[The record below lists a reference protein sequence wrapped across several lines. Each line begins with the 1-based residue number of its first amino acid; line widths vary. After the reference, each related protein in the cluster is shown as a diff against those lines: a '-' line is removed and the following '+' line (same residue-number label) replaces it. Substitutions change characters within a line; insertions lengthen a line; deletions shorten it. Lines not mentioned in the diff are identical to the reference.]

1 MDKVIKNK
9 RGLKLVTSCSSGYKT
24 SSETDYKW
32 ENKNFIKKPDTS
44 FQKQT
49 MSYYLFEILLFI
61 IYYELLFNVVYIIHL
76 LNKLSYFPFLD
87 VTCLVACLK
96 CNRRSRKVMSYMM
109 SEVWLY
115 NEEYEI
121 LVSHFSFTFYSI
133 YVSTVVFFPGTCSLY
148 PVFIKGVQQIY
159 C

>member
-1 MDKVIKNK
+1 MQEIILKEIYFERELSKTLNYFLTQSLLIGNVIKNK

-32 ENKNFIKKPDTS
+32 ENKNFIKKADTS

-96 CNRRSRKVMSYMM
+96 CNRRPRKVMSYMM
-109 SEVWLY
+109 SEV
-115 NEEYEI
+115 
-121 LVSHFSFTFYSI
+121 
-133 YVSTVVFFPGTCSLY
+133 
-148 PVFIKGVQQIY
+148 
-159 C
+159 